1 MNEEMEQQEQT
12 NPSIWK
18 STLSYGLLTGFGL
31 VLVTVIFYLA
41 GSLGNRWINFVGYL
55 ILVGGIIV
63 GIKSFRD
70 DQNAG
75 VISYGRALGAGTLVG
90 LFAAIISSAF
100 SVLLFHVID
109 PAAMQQMLVEAELN
123 MIEQMPQMT
132 DAQLEDALQISR
144 TMMKPFFMF
153 FFGVLSYT
161 FIAFLF
167 SLIIA
172 AFLKR
177 NPTEEF

>member
-1 MNEEMEQQEQT
+1 
-12 NPSIWK
+12 
-18 STLSYGLLTGFGL
+18 
-31 VLVTVIFYLA
+31 
-41 GSLGNRWINFVGYL
+41 
-55 ILVGGIIV
+55 
-63 GIKSFRD
+63 
-70 DQNAG
+70 
-75 VISYGRALGAGTLVG
+75 RALGAGTLVG

-123 MIEQMPQMT
+123 MIEQIPQMT

-177 NPTEEF
+177 NPTEDF